1 MYHIVENGRDFVIGT
16 VGSYIRIQTIIFTEN
31 RRYQKDKVHMSR
43 ISNHKTETAARLIFE
58 EAVSSF
64 SCQAMSIT
72 EGDLLFRGIDE
83 RDYGI
88 DGELEIFE
96 LGEVTSKLARIQLK
110 GTEKVIEKLKT
121 VDCVSCPGVSK
132 SSLGYCRTNNIPFI
146 LVYISKA
153 DRKFYYCDLQPVY
166 QQALQKIGDGE
177 SCTIRIPYDCNSDD
191 LSKLVSII
199 NSYFENTQKKIV
211 GMRADSSFEGK
222 DDEVSSVMDDSDM
235 YDDPKP
241 EDNLWDYPYDV
252 TSYVVKD
259 HQTPADGEH
268 KMVGLYGETVK
279 IGYWKD
285 GELYKGTEYNHL
297 MRVTQGALIF
307 KPGCPEDPYD
317 ATDDFE
323 YEKLEMYHWEAF
335 SPFHWSEYSIAEV
348 GFDKCYVVDLEVD
361 GSMEQIVN
369 IRTLEEFLAGKD
381 PRHLKLFKEIV
392 EMDREEIMDSMG
404 IDIEK
409 EKVNSRAHSQL
420 MEALLRERKAKLR
433 NANGSVTDV
442 YYKALDL
449 LQLFMESNYGKK
461 DVADI
466 AEALSIRA
474 LENKTEKDTY
484 WKYATVANAIP
495 GMIDKKSIQELV
507 NILRAY
513 KMIDCDREGKFY
525 VTEDGRKATS
535 EGIILL
541 DMSN

>member
-1 MYHIVENGRDFVIGT
+1 
-16 VGSYIRIQTIIFTEN
+16 
-31 RRYQKDKVHMSR
+31 MSR
-43 ISNHKTETAARLIFE
+43 IANHKTETSTRLIFE

-64 SCQAMSIT
+64 SCPALSIT
-72 EGDLLFRGIDE
+72 EGDLLFRGIAE
-83 RDYGI
+83 RDYGV

-96 LGEVTSKLARIQLK
+96 LGEVTSKLARIQFK

-121 VDCVSCPGVSK
+121 ADCVSCPGISK

-177 SCTIRIPYDCNSDD
+177 SCTIRIPYDYNSDD

-211 GMRADSSFEGK
+211 GMRTDSSFEGEN
-222 DDEVSSVMDDSDM
+222 DEMGSGINDNNICNA
-235 YDDPKP
+235 P
-241 EDNLWDYPYDV
+241 EESDNLWDYPYDA
-252 TSYVVKD
+252 TSYVVED

-279 IGYWKD
+279 IGCWKD

-297 MRVTQGALIF
+297 LRVIQGALIF

-323 YEKLEMYHWEAF
+323 YEKLEMYHWEPL

-361 GSMEQIVN
+361 DDMEQIVN
-369 IRTLEEFLAGKD
+369 IRTLEEFLAGRD
-381 PRHLKLFKEIV
+381 PRHLKIFKGIV
-392 EMDREEIMDSMG
+392 EMDQEEIMDSMG
-404 IDIEK
+404 TDTVKIDV
-409 EKVNSRAHSQL
+409 VNEEVDSRAYSQL
-420 MEALLRERKAKLR
+420 MEALLRERKAKLIS
-433 NANGSVTDV
+433 ANGSATDV

-449 LQLFMESNYGKK
+449 LQLFMESNYGKS
-461 DVADI
+461 DVAGI
-466 AEALSIRA
+466 AKALSERA
-474 LENKTEKDTY
+474 LENKPEKDTY
-484 WKYATVANAIP
+484 WRYATVANATP

-525 VTEDGRKATS
+525 VTEDGKKAAC
-535 EGIILL
+535 EGTILL
-541 DMSN
+541 DNVGVKPIPANT